1 MYGKRVIF
9 LNWSDKPGGIEVLL
23 PLIINRLSQFS
34 FSAFVFRSKLDSQVS
49 VFTETNIKPV
59 YAKNN
64 FELYPRLFFFLRKNK
79 NSIFHGFNLG
89 PFILFI
95 IRLSKAKKI
104 IYSIHGSIYWQTD
117 FQKFIRKIFWKLAI
131 TDRFIFTAN
140 SEYARRAFLEK
151 VSDKV
156 KIKVLYNPF
165 DTNRFC
171 IPNDKKYHPDKLK
184 ICYTGR
190 LAAGKN
196 LFKWIDIA
204 EQILKENTG
213 FEFNIYGDGPLK
225 QELEKYIKN
234 KNLANKIILHRFR
247 KDVENVY
254 KENDLLIFLSEYES
268 FGNVVVESI
277 LCGTPVIA
285 SYIPAM
291 KEIFKDYP
299 EFVVPLDKNLVQ
311 NVLFK
316 IKELDKLKLSALRAA
331 EDFKVRFSVEKHI
344 LELENIYNSFEE

>member
-34 FSAFVFRSKLDSQVS
+34 FSAFVFRPKSNTQVS
-49 VFTETNIKPV
+49 VFADTDIKPV

-64 FELYPRLFFFLRKNK
+64 LELYPSLFYFLRKNID
-79 NSIFHGFNLG
+79 SIFHGFNLG

-95 IRLSKAKKI
+95 IRLSRAKKI
-104 IYSIHGSIYWQTD
+104 IYSIHGSIYWKTG

-156 KIKVLYNPF
+156 KIKLLYNPF

-171 IPNDKKYHPDKLK
+171 IPNDKKYHHDKLK

-190 LAAGKN
+190 LAEGKN
-196 LFKWIDIA
+196 LFRWIDIA
-204 EQILKENTG
+204 EKLLNENTD

-225 QELEKYIKN
+225 QELDAYIKN
-234 KNLANKIILHRFR
+234 KNLANKVILHGFI

-277 LCGTPVIA
+277 LCGTPVIT
-285 SYIPAM
+285 SDIPAM

-299 EFVVPLDKNLVQ
+299 EFVVQLDKNLEQ
-311 NVLFK
+311 NVLLR
-316 IKELDKLKLSALRAA
+316 IKELENLKLSALRAA

-344 LELENIYNSFEE
+344 LELEKIYNSFE